1 MKMDTG
7 TKVRLIL
14 FLVAWVNQLLT
25 YFNLEPIPLDETT
38 AQQVYDSASVIF
50 TIAITIWTSFKNN
63 YVTLRGKQQREVLKK
78 NGLH

>member
-14 FLVAWVNQLLT
+14 FLVAWVNQILT
-25 YFNLEPIPLDETT
+25 FFNLEPIPLDEAA
-38 AQQVYDSASVIF
+38 AQQIYDSTSVIF
-50 TIAITIWTSFKNN
+50 TIVITIWTSFKNN